1 VPDCAT
7 PQDAGSFR
15 DSKENAMPDHDK
27 DLKRLKQGGALRSGG
42 RKTLAAGKATR
53 ATDYPDAGHYVTY
66 HTRGVLVRTLYN
78 KDGKP
83 TRTVEEPIRPGLVVY
98 RRKGTHHSV
107 KLKDATKPLE
117 FEKDF
122 KLPGGTGPRPRPK
135 RPRPKPG
142 AKKKKG
148 S

>member
-1 VPDCAT
+1 
-7 PQDAGSFR
+7 
-15 DSKENAMPDHDK
+15 MPDHDK
-27 DLKRLKQGGALRSGG
+27 ELKRLKQGGATRSKGEV
-42 RKTLAAGKATR
+42 TLPAGKATR
-53 ATDYPDAGHYVTY
+53 RTEYTDGGHYVTY
-66 HTRGVLVRTLYN
+66 HTKGVLVRTLYN

-107 KLKDATKPLE
+107 QLKDPAKPLE

-122 KLPGGTGPRPRPK
+122 KLPKGSGGPRPRPRRK
-135 RPRPKPG
+135 KPKAPG
-142 AKKKKG
+142 SGG